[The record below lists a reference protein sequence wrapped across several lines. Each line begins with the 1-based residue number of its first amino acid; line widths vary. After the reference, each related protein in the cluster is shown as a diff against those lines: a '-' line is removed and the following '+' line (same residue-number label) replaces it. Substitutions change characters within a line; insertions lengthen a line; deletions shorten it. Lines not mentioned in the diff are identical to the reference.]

1 MANQK
6 RKVFL
11 DNSSTT
17 PVPKEVV
24 AAMLPYF
31 GKKFG
36 NPSSLHYLGIEA
48 AEALDAA
55 RSTIASC
62 INAEP
67 EEIVFTGCGTESDNL
82 AIFGT
87 ARNKHA
93 GKGKHII
100 TSEVEHSAV
109 LNAFKK
115 LEGEG
120 FRATYLKVNGKGF
133 IDLEELK
140 RQIGPDTVLVSIIHG
155 NHEIGTIQDIA
166 EIGRICREKG
176 VVFHTDACQSF
187 GKTELDVKKQ
197 NLDLVTLNAHKI
209 HGPKGIGALYIRKG
223 LTLEKIGEGGPQES
237 NIRPGTENI
246 PSIVGFAKAAE
257 MAMKDFD
264 KNEKHVSR
272 LQARLAKGL
281 LSIKDT
287 ILNGPPLGE
296 GRIPGNVN
304 VTFRYIEGEAILMRL
319 SMEGICVSTGSA
331 CSSRSLQPSHI
342 LTAIGRKHEEAH
354 GSLRFS
360 LSKYNTTEDIDYAI
374 KKVREVV
381 KDLRKMSSIIPGKH
395 SHEELMKKGG
405 HGL

>member
-1 MANQK
+1 MAKK

-31 GKKFG
+31 WKKFG
-36 NPSSLHYLGIEA
+36 NPSSLHYVGVDA
-48 AEALDAA
+48 AETLEEA
-55 RSTIASC
+55 RATIASC

-67 EEIVFTGCGTESDNL
+67 EEMVFTGGGTESDNL

-87 ARNKHA
+87 AHA
-93 GKGKHII
+93 LKGKGNHII

-109 LNAFKK
+109 LNAFKR
-115 LEGEG
+115 LEKEG
-120 FRATYLKVNGKGF
+120 FRATYLKVDGQGF
-133 IDLEELK
+133 IDFEGLK
-140 RQIGPDTVLVSIIHG
+140 RQIGRDTILVSIIHG

-166 EIGRICREKG
+166 AIGRLCRERG

-246 PSIVGFAKAAE
+246 PSIVGFAKAAGI
-257 MAMKDFD
+257 AMRDYD
-264 KNEKHVSR
+264 KNVKYVSK

-281 LSIKDT
+281 MSIKDT
-287 ILNGPPLGE
+287 LWNGPPLGA
-296 GRIPGNVN
+296 GRIPNNVN
-304 VTFRYIEGEAILMRL
+304 VTFKYIEGEAILMRL

-360 LSKYNTTEDIDYAI
+360 LSKFNTIEDIDYTI
-374 KKVREVV
+374 RKVKEVV
-381 KDLRKMSSIIPGKH
+381 ADLRRMSSIIPGKH

>member
-1 MANQK
+1 MAN

-24 AAMLPYF
+24 AAMVPYF

-36 NPSSLHYLGIEA
+36 NPSSLHYMGIEA

-55 RSTIASC
+55 RATIASC

-67 EEIVFTGCGTESDNL
+67 EEIVFTGGGTESDNL

-87 ARNKHA
+87 AFKHA
-93 GKGKHII
+93 RGKHII
-100 TSEVEHSAV
+100 TSQVEHSAV
-109 LNAFKK
+109 LNAFKR
-115 LEGEG
+115 LEREG
-120 FRATYLKVNGKGF
+120 FRATYLKVNAEGF

-140 RQIGPDTVLVSIIHG
+140 RQIGPDTVLVSVIHG

-166 EIGRICREKG
+166 EIGRICRERG

-223 LTLEKIGEGGPQES
+223 LTLEKIGEGGPQEY

-257 MAMKDFD
+257 IAMRDYD
-264 KNEKHVSR
+264 KNVKYVSK
-272 LQARLAKGL
+272 LQTRLAKGL
-281 LSIKDT
+281 MSVKDT
-287 ILNGPPLGE
+287 IWNGPPLGA
-296 GRIPGNVN
+296 GRIPNNVN
-304 VTFRYIEGEAILMRL
+304 ITFKYIEGEAILMRL

-360 LSKYNTTEDIDYAI
+360 FSKYNTTEDIDYTI
-374 KKVREVV
+374 KKVKAVV

-395 SHEELMKKGG
+395 TVSHEELMKKGG

>member
-1 MANQK
+1 M
-6 RKVFL
+6 

-24 AAMLPYF
+24 AAMAPYF

-36 NPSSLHYLGIEA
+36 NPSSLHYMGVEA
-48 AEALDAA
+48 AEALDEA
-55 RSTIASC
+55 RTTIASC

-67 EEIVFTGCGTESDNL
+67 EEIVFTGGGTEADNL

-87 ARNKHA
+87 AHA
-93 GKGKHII
+93 LKGKGNHII
-100 TSEVEHSAV
+100 TSGIEHSAV
-109 LNAFKK
+109 LNAFKR
-115 LEGEG
+115 LEKEG
-120 FRATYLKVNGKGF
+120 FRATYLQVDARGF
-133 IDLEELK
+133 IDVGELERE
-140 RQIGPDTVLVSIIHG
+140 IGPDTILVSVIHG
-155 NHEIGTIQDIA
+155 NHEIGTIQDMA
-166 EIGRICREKG
+166 AIGKLCREKG

-187 GKTELDVKKQ
+187 GKTELDVRKQ
-197 NLDLVTLNAHKI
+197 HLDLVALNAHKL
-209 HGPKGIGALYIRKG
+209 HGPKGIGALYIRRG
-223 LTLEKIGEGGPQES
+223 VTLEKTGEGGPQES

-246 PSIVGFAKAAE
+246 PSIVGFAKAAGI
-257 MAMKDFD
+257 AMRDFD
-264 KNEKHVSR
+264 RNVKYISK

-287 ILNGPPLGE
+287 VLNGPPLGN
-296 GRIPGNVN
+296 GRLPNNVN

-360 LSKYNTTEDIDYAI
+360 LSKYNTQADIDYAV
-374 KKVREVV
+374 KKVKEVV
-381 KDLRKMSSIIPGKH
+381 ADLRKMSSFVPGEH
-395 SHEELMKKGG
+395 SHGELVKKGG

>member
-1 MANQK
+1 MAN

-24 AAMLPYF
+24 AAMVPYF

-36 NPSSLHYLGIEA
+36 NPSSLHYMGIEA

-55 RSTIASC
+55 RGTIASC

-67 EEIVFTGCGTESDNL
+67 EEIVFTGGGTESDNL

-87 ARNKHA
+87 ALKHA
-93 GKGKHII
+93 NKGKHII

-109 LNAFKK
+109 LNAFKR
-115 LEGEG
+115 LEREG
-120 FRATYLKVNGKGF
+120 FRATYLKVNAEGF

-140 RQIGPDTVLVSIIHG
+140 RQIGPDTVLVSVIHG

-166 EIGRICREKG
+166 EIGRICRERG

-197 NLDLVTLNAHKI
+197 NLDMVTLNAHKI
-209 HGPKGIGALYIRKG
+209 HGPKGIGALFMRKG

-257 MAMKDFD
+257 IAMKDYD
-264 KNEKHVSR
+264 KNVKYISKI
-272 LQARLAKGL
+272 QARLAKGL
-281 LSIKDT
+281 MSIKDA
-287 ILNGPPLGE
+287 LWNGPPLGA
-296 GRIPGNVN
+296 GRIPNNVN

-319 SMEGICVSTGSA
+319 SMDGICVSTGSA

-360 LSKYNTTEDIDYAI
+360 LSKYNSPEDIDYAI
-374 KKVREVV
+374 KKVKEVV
-381 KDLRKMSSIIPGKH
+381 ADLRKMSSIIPGKH
-395 SHEELMKKGG
+395 SHEELMKRGG